1 MKSIKSV
8 VYFSYLQSVSSFRMK
23 EVLFATIIF
32 PVILF
37 VIFGYF
43 FNTNNSDSK
52 IFLLT
57 GIIGMVVASDSLFGV
72 GPVFN
77 AYKQN
82 NVLKFLQNLPVN
94 IIYHFLGYFLSRIYV
109 VLMTI
114 ILICSISAVFFNYS
128 PSLKEISTF
137 ILGVILG
144 QILFSFMSLVLT
156 SFTKLASGRIVISS
170 VYTIMLFLSGTFF
183 PIEKMGKP
191 VLIISNMLPL
201 THFLLF
207 LRGSFNYIF
216 VLIGWIILF
225 GGVFAFI
232 SKYTQ
237 R

>member
-1 MKSIKSV
+1 MKSLKSV
-8 VYFSYLQSVSSFRMK
+8 IYFSYLQSVSSFRIK

-37 VIFGYF
+37 VIFGYLF
-43 FNTNNSDSK
+43 QTNTGQSN

-57 GIIGMVVASDSLFGV
+57 GIIGMVVASDSLFAV

-94 IIYHFLGYFLSRIYV
+94 IIYHFLGYFLSRIFV
-109 VLMTI
+109 MLLTI
-114 ILICSISAVFFNYS
+114 TIICSISAIFFSY
-128 PSLKEISTF
+128 PPTMKEIFTF
-137 ILGVILG
+137 LLGVILG

-156 SFTKLASGRIVISS
+156 SFTKVEGGRIIISS
-170 VYTIMLFLSGTFF
+170 IYTIMLFLSGTFI

-207 LRGSFNYIF
+207 LRGSYIYIF
-216 VLIGWIILF
+216 ALIGWIILF
-225 GGVFAFI
+225 GGMFALV
-232 SKYTQ
+232 SKYSQ